1 MGNVVKASS
10 NKSGGAATVPLELR
24 HLQTF
29 QVVAATKNFNR
40 AAEQLGYSQS
50 SVTSHIQLLENALGR
65 PLFERER
72 FSKKVELTEFGRQTV
87 KNSEKLLALAAE
99 VQASALA
106 YAD

>member
-1 MGNVVKASS
+1 MGNVVKAPSS
-10 NKSGGAATVPLELR
+10 KGGGAGLDLR

-40 AAEQLGYSQS
+40 AAAQLGYSQS
-50 SVTSHIQLLENALGR
+50 SVTTHIQLLESALGR

-72 FSKKVELTEFGRQTV
+72 FSKSVVLTEFGRRTM
-87 KNSEKLLALAAE
+87 KTSEKLLALAAE

-106 YAD
+106 YAE